1 MLGLIGKK
9 MGMTR
14 LFSQEG
20 LAVPVTVIQA
30 GPCKVTQVKTG
41 ETDGY
46 EAIQVGYGSRKE
58 KNLNRAIKGHLAKV
72 PGLMPVRLGEFRIA
86 SAGEYSVGQELDVTI
101 FQEGEKVDVIGV
113 MKGRGFQGVMRR
125 HNFNGGR
132 ATHGNTAHRVPGS
145 VGASADPSRTW
156 KNLRLPGQMGNVRR
170 TQKNLQVVK
179 VDAERGILFIRGAV
193 PGPANGLVTVRKQ
206 K

>member
-14 LFSQEG
+14 LFSQDG
-20 LAVPVTVIQA
+20 TAVPVTVIQA
-30 GPCKVTQVKTG
+30 GPCKVTQVKTS

-46 EAIQVGYGSRKE
+46 EAVQVGFGSRKE
-58 KNLNRAIKGHLAKV
+58 KNINRAVKGHLAKV
-72 PGLMPVRLGEFRIA
+72 PGFMPVRLREFRIP
-86 SAGEYSVGQELDVTI
+86 SAGEYSVGQEMDVTL

-113 MKGRGFQGVMRR
+113 MKGRGFQGVMKR
-125 HNFNGGR
+125 HHFNGGR

-156 KNLRLPGQMGNVRR
+156 KNLRLPGQMGNARR
-170 TQKNLQVVK
+170 TQKNLQVVR